1 MGTKLSIDKIVS
13 ELEDIL
19 AIDPTFFRRIRFLN
33 RNPSGIAHHLKVEL
47 VSRSCGDSTN
57 TNTNEEKYAP
67 KPSVSTASR
76 LPASLSRIM
85 KPTWC
90 Y

>member
-33 RNPSGIAHHLKVEL
+33 RNPSGIAHHLKVRTN
-47 VSRSCGDSTN
+47 SPSCGGSTRIRM
-57 TNTNEEKYAP
+57 TEAKFAR
-67 KPSVSTASR
+67 KPSVLTGSR
-76 LPASLSRIM
+76 PPGSLSRIM
-85 KPTWC
+85 KPIWC